1 MEPTMD
7 TLEITATD
15 FKAKCLELFDRLAA
29 GKLKRVT
36 ITKRGK
42 PVAVVVPP
50 QPKGKQPSLFGA
62 MKGTVNLPADFDLT
76 EPIIE
81 PFDVDDSFLRR

>member
-1 MEPTMD
+1 MD
-7 TLEITATD
+7 TLEINATE
-15 FKAKCLELFDRLAA
+15 FKAKCLELFDRLAS

-42 PVAVVVPP
+42 AVAVLVPP
-50 QPKGKQPSLFGA
+50 QPKGKQPSFFGY
-62 MKGTVNLPADFDLT
+62 MKGTVNLPAGFDLT

-81 PFDVDDSFLRR
+81 PFEVDETLFHR